1 MSSRRMSTSVSS
13 VVRERANEKLPAIK
27 MLGYVLAGDG
37 LARVVAEVTH
47 TRASREDHALVSESM
62 SKTLDNK
69 MIAVSGSFKSVDK
82 APYTERIEGV
92 IRVNT
97 QSVVFQDG
105 MTGFRSVSSNIFM
118 DDEEQMWTLRKTE
131 AGDVLV
137 KGTGIEDHDSI
148 RGLLDVVCSGGY
160 SLSSEYKKV
169 VEGMNR
175 LQASIKGGDFVSYV
189 SSSTGELACGFVV
202 ASDAENGKL
211 IVLPTEAAA
220 TPAADAET
228 EGEVIDREAV
238 VESFDTEPFPEPELS
253 EQEQMDQAVCAARG
267 VVNLSTLLDY
277 YKKVFARSPAF
288 YSEFAKRARAHS
300 FM

>member
-13 VVRERANEKLPAIK
+13 VVQERSTEKLPSVK
-27 MLGYVLAGDG
+27 MLGYVLAGEG

-47 TRASREDHALVSESM
+47 TRASREDHNLVSESM
-62 SKTLDNK
+62 SKIMENK
-69 MIAVSGSFKSVDK
+69 MICVSGSFKSVDK

-97 QSVVFQDG
+97 QAVAFDEG
-105 MTGFRSVSSNIFM
+105 MKGFRSVSSNIFM

-131 AGDVLV
+131 AGDILV

-169 VEGMNR
+169 VAALSTMQSR
-175 LQASIKGGDFVSYV
+175 VQGGDFVSYV
-189 SSSTGELACGFVV
+189 SSLSGELTCGFVV
-202 ASDAENGKL
+202 ASDSENSKL
-211 IVLPTEAAA
+211 IVLPVDAQ
-220 TPAADAET
+220 ADN
-228 EGEVIDREAV
+228 EGEVIEKDAV
-238 VESFDTEPFPEPELS
+238 VQSFNTDDFPEPEMS
-253 EQEQMDQAVCAARG
+253 EQEQMDQAVCTARG
-267 VVNLSTLLDY
+267 VISISTLLDY
-277 YKKVFARSPAF
+277 YKKVFQRSPAF
-288 YSEFAKRARAHS
+288 YQEFAKRVRAHS